1 MKIKQV
7 RETSTEE
14 LLTRVREAK
23 REILEAK
30 ILRAKVKKTA
40 SDVAKNPLKPRTLRR
55 DVARMLTVVRER
67 ELQQESK

>member
-1 MKIKQV
+1 MKVKQI

-14 LLTRVREAK
+14 LLSQVKEAK
-23 REILEAK
+23 AK

-40 SDVAKNPLKPRTLRR
+40 SDVAKNPLEVRTLRR

-67 ELQQESK
+67 ELQQEKK

>member
-7 RETSTEE
+7 RETPTEE
-14 LLTRVREAK
+14 LLSQVKEAK
-23 REILEAK
+23 AK

-40 SDVAKNPLKPRTLRR
+40 SDVAKNPLEVRTLRR

-67 ELQQESK
+67 QQEKK